1 MIVYKQSHTRDIPT
15 SRWAEYSAA
24 GWTKQAPRPVQSRVV
39 EAEEVINLKPPALV
53 KAADEKADDDA
64 IKQGE

>member
-1 MIVYKQSHTRDIPT
+1 MIVYKDSHVREISD

-24 GWTKQAPRPVQSRVV
+24 GWTKQVSKPARSKVV

>member
-1 MIVYKQSHTRDIPT
+1 MIVYKQSHSRDIPS

-24 GWTKQAPRPVQSRVV
+24 GWTQKAAKPVEPKVV
-39 EAEEVINLKPPALV
+39 EVEEVINLKPPALV
-53 KAADEKADDDA
+53 KAAVQKADDDA